1 MLSALRCE
9 CVVAVSY
16 CSTLYNYLTTLFL
29 FKANE
34 HVGCWTC
41 GLLFGHLPFYIWS
54 CHSYACF
61 VLATQFSCNHRV
73 FTLPYV
79 TCWWTPLAVAFSFI
93 L

>member
-34 HVGCWTC
+34 HVGC
-41 GLLFGHLPFYIWS
+41 S
-54 CHSYACF
+54 
-61 VLATQFSCNHRV
+61 LATYLSIYGVVIPMHV
-73 FTLPYV
+73 LY
-79 TCWWTPLAVAFSFI
+79 
-93 L
+93 

>member
-34 HVGCWTC
+34 HVGC
-41 GLLFGHLPFYIWS
+41 S
-54 CHSYACF
+54 
-61 VLATQFSCNHRV
+61 LATYLF
-73 FTLPYV
+73 LYME
-79 TCWWTPLAVAFSFI
+79 LSF
-93 L
+93 LCMFCTDHPV

>member
-34 HVGCWTC
+34 HVGC
-41 GLLFGHLPFYIWS
+41 S
-54 CHSYACF
+54 
-61 VLATQFSCNHRV
+61 LATYLSIYGVVIPMHV
-73 FTLPYV
+73 LYWP
-79 TCWWTPLAVAFSFI
+79 PSLAATTAHSRCRMSHADGRH
-93 L
+93 LLSLSALS